1 MAVLKSFVSE
11 DPWDDVDRRYK
22 LSPLIRASNGK
33 VIFNLELL
41 DDDLSPMAQ
50 LYSLTLRDGKLTPLT
65 DSKYERSL
73 QTMRVPIISNIDL
86 RVGWLY
92 FDCNQRLR
100 QPEISLC
107 RFADNF
113 LCFDVDGKAQWRVK
127 ARFRDFDPQD
137 QLIICCVSEGGSL
150 WVLRVTKKHA
160 GMRLYVCGSG
170 SSVQQCWSLWTGQF
184 DHMFTIGES
193 CYVLFTTEEG
203 RKLTKFAESCRNGTD
218 ITKQLAGKIQ
228 QTLLEFVNRQQE
240 LRRWEERV
248 IEGSWNRLEY
258 LDSIC
263 SGAKPNSSV
272 LVSVSFRTKYHREQQ
287 AAPKVQNWALIL
299 ELVVD

>member
-11 DPWDDVDRRYK
+11 DPWDDVNSRYK
-22 LSPLIRASNGK
+22 LSPLTRTSSGK

-41 DDDLSPMAQ
+41 DEDLSSMAYM
-50 LYSLTLRDGKLTPLT
+50 YSLNLRDGKATPLS

-73 QTMRVPIISNIDL
+73 QTIRVPIFSDNDS

-100 QPEISLC
+100 EPGGALC

-137 QLIICCVSEGGSL
+137 QVIVYCVSEGGSL
-150 WVLRVTKKHA
+150 WLLRVSKKHSS
-160 GMRLYVCGSG
+160 MRLYVCGSG

-184 DHMFTIGES
+184 EHMFTIGET
-193 CYVLFTTEEG
+193 CYVLFNTEEG
-203 RKLTKFAESCRNGTD
+203 RKLTKFAESCRNGAD

-228 QTLLEFVNRQQE
+228 QSLLQFVNREHEPRHWQ
-240 LRRWEERV
+240 ERV

-263 SGAKPNSSV
+263 SGAKPNSV
-272 LVSVSFRTKYHREQQ
+272 LVSVSFRTKHHKEPQ

-299 ELVVD
+299 ELGLD